1 VIRALG
7 IAHIGRLERRA
18 ERAEEY
24 QARLEAITA
33 ATERLREFALERD
46 LPNDLVEPHLAEQME
61 QLQEFELVSA
71 GHRRLPEL
79 HDEVKLLLINAER
92 QRIND
97 LFRDGKLQDEARRRI
112 ERELDLR
119 EAQLANQKASE

>member
-1 VIRALG
+1 MILFLTFAVILVTLVGQGLILPSVIRALG
-7 IAHIGRLERRA
+7 IAHLGRLERRA

-33 ATERLREFALERD
+33 ATDRLREFALERD

-71 GHRRLPEL
+71 GSHRRLPE
-79 HDEVKLLLINAER
+79 IA
-92 QRIND
+92 
-97 LFRDGKLQDEARRRI
+97 
-112 ERELDLR
+112 
-119 EAQLANQKASE
+119 